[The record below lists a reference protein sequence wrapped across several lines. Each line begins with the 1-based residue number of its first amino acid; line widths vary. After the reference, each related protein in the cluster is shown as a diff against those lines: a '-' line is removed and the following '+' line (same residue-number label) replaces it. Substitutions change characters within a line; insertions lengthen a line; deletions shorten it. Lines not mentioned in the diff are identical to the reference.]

1 MNEPSSNAGGV
12 GGLGDNG
19 ADEAAQQDVRESFG
33 ANPAAA
39 RDSGAQHAQ
48 AVPPQQDAV
57 PPTATHPVQPAPQ
70 AAPADSDATLVQP
83 AVGAPDQTLI
93 QPAVPATPDPA
104 AGAHQAQSGPV
115 PPQPQP
121 SAQQP
126 PQTQILPQTQ
136 PGAAF
141 GPAAQAQQ
149 APQAGPGSHL
159 GPGPT
164 PPPNWAAPSDGS
176 TFPAYAPPGGTATA
190 QRSSLSG
197 GKMLVAVALVAG
209 LIGGGIGT
217 AVTYAAK
224 DDSSSS
230 SSAAANTR
238 SPLNTNNTALSTPGS
253 VTQVASSVMPSVV
266 DIQVSTANGSGDEG
280 TGIIYSSDGLIVT
293 NNHVIAAANA
303 SSQSNSNS
311 NGNGNGSGG
320 NGSGG
325 NGSGGNGNP
334 FGGSGGTGGSGGS
347 GSSGGSGGNGNS
359 NGGSGST
366 GSGGAATITVT
377 FNDGKTATA
386 HIVGAEP
393 RADLAVIK
401 VDGVSGLTK
410 ASFADSK
417 NLAVGQQVVAIGS
430 PLGLT
435 STVTSGIVSALNRPV
450 ETQAEDGSTVV
461 LDAVQTDAAINP
473 GNSGGPLVDMQGN
486 VIGINSAIASNSSN
500 SGGLGGSGSAQAGS
514 IGLGFA
520 IPISEALPIV
530 DSLAQGK
537 PAQIAS
543 LGVAQSGQSDTTTRT
558 AGGYKVE
565 QVSSGGP
572 ADKAGLKSGDVITK
586 IGDRLVYSYQDV
598 AAAVRSHRPG
608 DVIPIT
614 YTRGGSTSTANVT
627 LGVLPTQTQ

>member
-19 ADEAAQQDVRESFG
+19 ATEAAHQDVSESFG
-33 ANPAAA
+33 ANPAASGG
-39 RDSGAQHAQ
+39 SGAQDPQ
-48 AVPPQQDAV
+48 TVPPQQDAV
-57 PPTATHPVQPAPQ
+57 PPTVASQPAPQ
-70 AAPADSDATLVQP
+70 APQAPADTNPTLIQPTAGPSDQTLVQP
-83 AVGAPDQTLI
+83 AV
-93 QPAVPATPDPA
+93 PA
-104 AGAHQAQSGPV
+104 AAHQAQSGPV
-115 PPQPQP
+115 GPAGPGPQAPQP
-121 SAQQP
+121 
-126 PQTQILPQTQ
+126 Q

-141 GPAAQAQQ
+141 GPTAQAQQ
-149 APQAGPGSHL
+149 AQQAGGMGSHL

-164 PPPNWAAPSDGS
+164 PPPNWAAPSDG
-176 TFPAYAPPGGTATA
+176 TGFPPYTPPGGTATA

-197 GKMLVAVALVAG
+197 GKMLVAVALIAG

-224 DDSSSS
+224 DNNSSS
-230 SSAAANTR
+230 SSAASSTR
-238 SPLNTNNTALSTPGS
+238 SPLNTNNTALNTPGS
-253 VTQVASSVMPSVV
+253 VTQVAASVMPSVV

-293 NNHVIAAANA
+293 NNHVVAAANT
-303 SSQSNSNS
+303 SSQNNGSS
-311 NGNGNGSGG
+311 NGNGNGNNNG
-320 NGSGG
+320 NGNQNPFG
-325 NGSGGNGNP
+325 GGNGN
-334 FGGSGGTGGSGGS
+334 
-347 GSSGGSGGNGNS
+347 GNGNTS
-359 NGGSGST
+359 SGP
-366 GSGGAATITVT
+366 ATITVT
-377 FNDGKTATA
+377 FNDGRTATA
-386 HIVGAEP
+386 HIVGTEP
-393 RADLAVIK
+393 LADLAVIK

-486 VIGINSAIASNSSN
+486 VIGINSAIASNSQN
-500 SGGLGGSGSAQAGS
+500 SGGLGGSSGQAGS

-530 DSLAQGK
+530 DALAQGK

-543 LGVAQSGQSDTTTRT
+543 LGVAQSGSSDTTTRT
-558 AGGYKVE
+558 SGGYKVE
-565 QVSSGGP
+565 QVASGGP

-608 DVIPIT
+608 DVVPIT
-614 YTRGGSTSTANVT
+614 YTRNGSSTTVNVT
-627 LGVLPTQTQ
+627 LGVLATQPAQ

>member
-19 ADEAAQQDVRESFG
+19 ANEAAHQDVSDSFG
-33 ANPAAA
+33 ANPAASGG
-39 RDSGAQHAQ
+39 SGAQDPQ

-57 PPTATHPVQPAPQ
+57 PPTAIAQPAPQ
-70 AAPADSDATLVQP
+70 APADPNPTLIQP
-83 AVGAPDQTLI
+83 ASGEPDQTLI

-104 AGAHQAQSGPV
+104 AGAYQAQSGPV
-115 PPQPQP
+115 GPGPQPSQPPQPQP
-121 SAQQP
+121 P
-126 PQTQILPQTQ
+126 TQ

-141 GPAAQAQQ
+141 GPAVQAQQ
-149 APQAGPGSHL
+149 AQQAQQAGAANHL

-164 PPPNWAAPSDGS
+164 PPPNWAAPSDGA
-176 TFPAYAPPGGTATA
+176 TFPPYTPPGGTATA
-190 QRSSLSG
+190 RRSSLSG
-197 GKMLVAVALVAG
+197 GKMLVAVALIAG
-209 LIGGGIGT
+209 LLGGGIGT

-224 DDSSSS
+224 DGNSSSS
-230 SSAAANTR
+230 SNAASSTR

-253 VTQVASSVMPSVV
+253 VTQVSAAVMPSVV
-266 DIQVSTANGSGDEG
+266 DIQVSTSNGSGDEG

-293 NNHVIAAANA
+293 NNHVVAAANT
-303 SSQSNSNS
+303 SSQNNGNS
-311 NGNGNGSGG
+311 NGNN
-320 NGSGG
+320 N
-325 NGSGGNGNP
+325 GNGNP
-334 FGGSGGTGGSGGS
+334 FGGGNGNN
-347 GSSGGSGGNGNS
+347 NGNS
-359 NGGSGST
+359 NSNSGP
-366 GSGGAATITVT
+366 ATITVT
-377 FNDGKTATA
+377 FNDGRTATA
-386 HIVGAEP
+386 HIVGTEP
-393 RADLAVIK
+393 LADLAVIK

-417 NLAVGQQVVAIGS
+417 NVVVGQQVVAIGS

-486 VIGINSAIASNSSN
+486 VIGINSAIASNSQN
-500 SGGLGGSGSAQAGS
+500 SGGLGGGSSQAGS

-530 DSLAQGK
+530 DALAQGK

-543 LGVAQSGQSDTTTRT
+543 LGVAQSGSSDTTTRT
-558 AGGYKVE
+558 ASGYKVE
-565 QVSSGGP
+565 QVASGGA

-608 DVIPIT
+608 DSIPIT
-614 YTRGGSTSTANVT
+614 YTRNGSSTTVNVT
-627 LGVLPTQTQ
+627 LGVLAAQPAQ

>member
-19 ADEAAQQDVRESFG
+19 ANEAAHQDVSDSFG
-33 ANPAAA
+33 ANPAASGG
-39 RDSGAQHAQ
+39 SGAQDPQ

-57 PPTATHPVQPAPQ
+57 PPTVASQPAAQTPQ
-70 AAPADSDATLVQP
+70 APADTNPTLIQPAAGPSDQTLVQP
-83 AVGAPDQTLI
+83 AV
-93 QPAVPATPDPA
+93 PA
-104 AGAHQAQSGPV
+104 AEAYQAHQAQSGPV
-115 PPQPQP
+115 GPAGPAGPGPQAPQP
-121 SAQQP
+121 
-126 PQTQILPQTQ
+126 Q

-149 APQAGPGSHL
+149 PGGMGTHL

-164 PPPNWAAPSDGS
+164 PPPNWAAPSDG
-176 TFPAYAPPGGTATA
+176 TAFPPYTPPGGTATA
-190 QRSSLSG
+190 QRSGLSG
-197 GKMLVAVALVAG
+197 GKMLLAVAVIAG

-224 DDSSSS
+224 DNSSS
-230 SSAAANTR
+230 SSAAASSTR
-238 SPLNTNNTALSTPGS
+238 SPLNTNNTALSTSGS
-253 VTQVASSVMPSVV
+253 VTQVAASVMPSVV
-266 DIQVSTANGSGDEG
+266 DIQVTTSNGSGDEG

-293 NNHVIAAANA
+293 NNHVVAAANA
-303 SSQSNSNS
+303 SSQSNGNS
-311 NGNGNGSGG
+311 NGNGNGNGNQNPFGG
-320 NGSGG
+320 GS
-325 NGSGGNGNP
+325 SGGNGN
-334 FGGSGGTGGSGGS
+334 
-347 GSSGGSGGNGNS
+347 GNGNS
-359 NGGSGST
+359 NGNSNSSSGP
-366 GSGGAATITVT
+366 ATITVT
-377 FNDGKTATA
+377 FNDGRTATA
-386 HIVGAEP
+386 HIVGTEP
-393 RADLAVIK
+393 LADLAVIK
-401 VDGVSGLTK
+401 VDGVTGLTK

-486 VIGINSAIASNSSN
+486 VIGINSAIASNTQN
-500 SGGLGGSGSAQAGS
+500 SGGLGGSQQQAGS

-530 DSLAQGK
+530 DALAQGK

-543 LGVAQSGQSDTTTRT
+543 LGVAQSGSSDTTTRT

-565 QVSSGGP
+565 QVTSGAP
-572 ADKAGLKSGDVITK
+572 ADKAGLKAGDVITK

-608 DVIPIT
+608 DVVPIT
-614 YTRGGSTSTANVT
+614 YTRNGSSTTVNVT
-627 LGVLPTQTQ
+627 LGVLATQPAQ

>member
-1 MNEPSSNAGGV
+1 MNEPSSNAGGS

-19 ADEAAQQDVRESFG
+19 ANEAAQDVRESFG
-33 ANPAAA
+33 ANPAASGG
-39 RDSGAQHAQ
+39 SGAQDPQ
-48 AVPPQQDAV
+48 AVPGQQDAV
-57 PPTATHPVQPAPQ
+57 PPTFAPQPAPQ
-70 AAPADSDATLVQP
+70 AAPAENPTLIQP
-83 AVGAPDQTLI
+83 AADGPDQTLI

-104 AGAHQAQSGPV
+104 AGAYQAQSESGPIG
-115 PPQPQP
+115 PGPQAPQTPAQPQTQPQPQ
-121 SAQQP
+121 
-126 PQTQILPQTQ
+126 PQTQ

-141 GPAAQAQQ
+141 GPAGQAHEAQ
-149 APQAGPGSHL
+149 QAGPGAHL

-164 PPPNWAAPSDGS
+164 PPPNWAAPSDG
-176 TFPAYAPPGGTATA
+176 TAFPPYTPPGAAPQHTA
-190 QRSSLSG
+190 LSG
-197 GKMLVAVALVAG
+197 GKMLVAVALIAA

-224 DDSSSS
+224 DNSSSS
-230 SSAAANTR
+230 SSAAASTR

-253 VTQVASSVMPSVV
+253 VTQVSAAVMPSVV

-293 NNHVIAAANA
+293 NNHVIAAANPA
-303 SSQSNSNS
+303 SQSNSNS
-311 NGNGNGSGG
+311 NGNSGG
-320 NGSGG
+320 STGGSSGG
-325 NGSGGNGNP
+325 TGGSSGGSTGGNGNP
-334 FGGSGGTGGSGGS
+334 FGN
-347 GSSGGSGGNGNS
+347 GNGNG
-359 NGGSGST
+359 NTTTSGP
-366 GSGGAATITVT
+366 ATITVT
-377 FNDGKTATA
+377 FNDGRTASA
-386 HIVGAEP
+386 HIVGTETL
-393 RADLAVIK
+393 ADLAVIK

-486 VIGINSAIASNSSN
+486 VIGINSAIASNSQN
-500 SGGLGGSGSAQAGS
+500 SGGLGGSSGQAGS

-530 DSLAQGK
+530 DALAQGK

-543 LGVAQSGQSDTTTRT
+543 LGVAQTGQSDTTTRT
-558 AGGYKVE
+558 AGGYKVQ
-565 QVSSGGP
+565 QVSSGAP
-572 ADKAGLKSGDVITK
+572 ADKAGLKAGDVITK

-608 DVIPIT
+608 DSVPIT
-614 YTRGGSTSTANVT
+614 YSRNGSTTTVNVT
-627 LGVLPTQTQ
+627 LGVLATQPQ

>member
-1 MNEPSSNAGGV
+1 PY
-12 GGLGDNG
+12 
-19 ADEAAQQDVRESFG
+19 
-33 ANPAAA
+33 
-39 RDSGAQHAQ
+39 
-48 AVPPQQDAV
+48 
-57 PPTATHPVQPAPQ
+57 
-70 AAPADSDATLVQP
+70 
-83 AVGAPDQTLI
+83 
-93 QPAVPATPDPA
+93 TP
-104 AGAHQAQSGPV
+104 
-115 PPQPQP
+115 
-121 SAQQP
+121 
-126 PQTQILPQTQ
+126 
-136 PGAAF
+136 PGAA
-141 GPAAQAQQ
+141 
-149 APQAGPGSHL
+149 PQRAG
-159 GPGPT
+159 
-164 PPPNWAAPSDGS
+164 
-176 TFPAYAPPGGTATA
+176 
-190 QRSSLSG
+190 LSG

-224 DDSSSS
+224 DNNSS
-230 SSAAANTR
+230 SSAAASTR

-253 VTQVASSVMPSVV
+253 VTQVAAAVMPSVV

-293 NNHVIAAANA
+293 NNHVIAAANT

-311 NGNGNGSGG
+311 NGNNGGTGG
-320 NGSGG
+320 GTGGS
-325 NGSGGNGNP
+325 SGGNGNP
-334 FGGSGGTGGSGGS
+334 FGNGGSGGTTGGSSTS
-347 GSSGGSGGNGNS
+347 GP
-359 NGGSGST
+359 
-366 GSGGAATITVT
+366 ATITVT
-377 FNDGKTATA
+377 FNDGRTASA
-386 HIVGAEP
+386 HIVGTETL
-393 RADLAVIK
+393 ADLAVIK

-486 VIGINSAIASNSSN
+486 VIGINSAIASNSQN
-500 SGGLGGSGSAQAGS
+500 SGGLGGSGGQAGS

-530 DSLAQGK
+530 DALAQGK

-543 LGVAQSGQSDTTTRT
+543 LGVAQNGQSDTTTRT
-558 AGGYKVE
+558 AGGYKVQ
-565 QVSSGGP
+565 QVTSGAP
-572 ADKAGLKSGDVITK
+572 ADKAGLKTGDVITK

-608 DVIPIT
+608 DTVAIT
-614 YTRGGSTSTANVT
+614 YTRNGSSTTVNVT
-627 LGVLPTQTQ
+627 LGVLATQAK

>member
-1 MNEPSSNAGGV
+1 MNEPSSNAGGS

-19 ADEAAQQDVRESFG
+19 ANEAAQQDVRESFG
-33 ANPAAA
+33 ANPAASGG
-39 RDSGAQHAQ
+39 SGAQDPQ
-48 AVPPQQDAV
+48 AGPAQQDAV
-57 PPTATHPVQPAPQ
+57 PPTVASQPAPQ
-70 AAPADSDATLVQP
+70 AAPADNPTLIQP
-83 AVGAPDQTLI
+83 AADGPDQTLI

-104 AGAHQAQSGPV
+104 AGGYQAQAQAQSGPIGPGPQA
-115 PPQPQP
+115 PPTAPTAQTAGQP
-121 SAQQP
+121 
-126 PQTQILPQTQ
+126 Q

-141 GPAAQAQQ
+141 GPAAQAHEAQQ
-149 APQAGPGSHL
+149 SGVGAHL

-164 PPPNWAAPSDGS
+164 PPPNWAAPSDG
-176 TFPAYAPPGGTATA
+176 TAFPPYTPPGAAPQRTA
-190 QRSSLSG
+190 LSG
-197 GKMLVAVALVAG
+197 GKMLVAVALIAG

-224 DDSSSS
+224 DNNSSS
-230 SSAAANTR
+230 SSAAASTR

-253 VTQVASSVMPSVV
+253 VTQVAASVMPSVV

-293 NNHVIAAANA
+293 NNHVIAAANT

-311 NGNGNGSGG
+311 NGNNGGTGG
-320 NGSGG
+320 TGGS
-325 NGSGGNGNP
+325 SGGNGNP
-334 FGGSGGTGGSGGS
+334 FGGGTGGTGG
-347 GSSGGSGGNGNS
+347 NGNNS
-359 NGGSGST
+359 TSGP
-366 GSGGAATITVT
+366 ATITVT
-377 FNDGKTATA
+377 FNDGRTASA
-386 HIVGAEP
+386 HIVGTETL
-393 RADLAVIK
+393 ADLAVIK

-486 VIGINSAIASNSSN
+486 VIGINSAIASNTQN
-500 SGGLGGSGSAQAGS
+500 SGGLGGSGGQAGS

-530 DSLAQGK
+530 DALAQGK

-543 LGVAQSGQSDTTTRT
+543 LGVAQNGQSDTTTRT
-558 AGGYKVE
+558 AGGYKVQ
-565 QVSSGGP
+565 QVTSGAP
-572 ADKAGLKSGDVITK
+572 ADKAGLKAGDVITK

-608 DVIPIT
+608 DVVPIT
-614 YTRGGSTSTANVT
+614 YTRGGSSTTVNVT
-627 LGVLPTQTQ
+627 LGVLATQPAQ

>member
-19 ADEAAQQDVRESFG
+19 ANEAAHQDVSDSFG
-33 ANPAAA
+33 ANPAASGG
-39 RDSGAQHAQ
+39 SGAQDPQ

-57 PPTATHPVQPAPQ
+57 PPTAIAQPAPQ
-70 AAPADSDATLVQP
+70 APADPNPTLIQP
-83 AVGAPDQTLI
+83 ASGEPDQTLI
-93 QPAVPATPDPA
+93 QPAVPATPAPA
-104 AGAHQAQSGPV
+104 AGAYQAQSGPV
-115 PPQPQP
+115 GPGPQPSQPPQPQP
-121 SAQQP
+121 P
-126 PQTQILPQTQ
+126 TQ

-141 GPAAQAQQ
+141 GPAVQAQQ
-149 APQAGPGSHL
+149 AQQAQQAGAANHL

-164 PPPNWAAPSDGS
+164 PPPNWAAPSDGA
-176 TFPAYAPPGGTATA
+176 TFPPYTPPGGTATA
-190 QRSSLSG
+190 RRSSLSG
-197 GKMLVAVALVAG
+197 GKMLVAVALIAG
-209 LIGGGIGT
+209 LLGGGIGT

-224 DDSSSS
+224 DGNSSSS
-230 SSAAANTR
+230 SNAASSTR

-253 VTQVASSVMPSVV
+253 VTQVSAAVMPSVV
-266 DIQVSTANGSGDEG
+266 DIQVSTSNGSGDEG

-293 NNHVIAAANA
+293 NNHVVAAANT
-303 SSQSNSNS
+303 SSQNNGNS
-311 NGNGNGSGG
+311 NGNN
-320 NGSGG
+320 N
-325 NGSGGNGNP
+325 GNGNP
-334 FGGSGGTGGSGGS
+334 FGGGNGNN
-347 GSSGGSGGNGNS
+347 NGNS
-359 NGGSGST
+359 NSNSGP
-366 GSGGAATITVT
+366 ATITVT
-377 FNDGKTATA
+377 FNDGRTATA
-386 HIVGAEP
+386 HIVGTEP
-393 RADLAVIK
+393 LADLAVIK

-417 NLAVGQQVVAIGS
+417 NVVVGQQVVAIGS

-486 VIGINSAIASNSSN
+486 VIGINSAIASNSQN
-500 SGGLGGSGSAQAGS
+500 SGGLGGGSSQAGS

-530 DSLAQGK
+530 DALAQGK

-543 LGVAQSGQSDTTTRT
+543 LGVAQSGSSDTTTRT
-558 AGGYKVE
+558 ATGYKVE

-608 DVIPIT
+608 DSIPIT
-614 YTRGGSTSTANVT
+614 YTRNGTSTTVNVT
-627 LGVLPTQTQ
+627 LGVLAAQPTQ

>member
-1 MNEPSSNAGGV
+1 MNEPSSNAGGS

-19 ADEAAQQDVRESFG
+19 ANEAAQQDVRESFG
-33 ANPAAA
+33 ANPAASGG
-39 RDSGAQHAQ
+39 SGAQDPQ
-48 AVPPQQDAV
+48 AGPAQQDAV
-57 PPTATHPVQPAPQ
+57 PPTAAAQPAQQPAPQ
-70 AAPADSDATLVQP
+70 PAPADNPTLIQP
-83 AVGAPDQTLI
+83 TADGPDQTLI
-93 QPAVPATPDPA
+93 QPAVPATPTTPDPA
-104 AGAHQAQSGPV
+104 AGGYQAPAPATAPAQAQSGPIG
-115 PPQPQP
+115 PGPQAPQTAGQPQP
-121 SAQQP
+121 
-126 PQTQILPQTQ
+126 Q

-141 GPAAQAQQ
+141 GPAGQAHQAQQ
-149 APQAGPGSHL
+149 AGLGAHL

-164 PPPNWAAPSDGS
+164 PPPNWAAPSDG
-176 TFPAYAPPGGTATA
+176 TAFPPYTPPGAAPQRTA
-190 QRSSLSG
+190 LSG
-197 GKMLVAVALVAG
+197 GKMLVAVALIAG

-224 DDSSSS
+224 DNNSSS
-230 SSAAANTR
+230 SSAAASTR

-253 VTQVASSVMPSVV
+253 VTQVAAAVMPSVV

-293 NNHVIAAANA
+293 NNHVIAAANT
-303 SSQSNSNS
+303 SSQSNGNS
-311 NGNGNGSGG
+311 NGNNGGTGGTGGNSGG
-320 NGSGG
+320 TGG
-325 NGSGGNGNP
+325 NSGGNGNP
-334 FGGSGGTGGSGGS
+334 FGGGSGGS
-347 GSSGGSGGNGNS
+347 NGGSSGGNSASGP
-359 NGGSGST
+359 
-366 GSGGAATITVT
+366 ATITVT
-377 FNDGKTATA
+377 FNDGRTASA
-386 HIVGAEP
+386 HIVGTEP
-393 RADLAVIK
+393 LADLAVIK

-486 VIGINSAIASNSSN
+486 VIGINSAIASNSQN
-500 SGGLGGSGSAQAGS
+500 SGGLGGSSGQAGS

-530 DSLAQGK
+530 DALAQGK

-543 LGVAQSGQSDTTTRT
+543 LGVAQNGQSDTTTRT
-558 AGGYKVE
+558 AGGYKVQ
-565 QVSSGGP
+565 QVTSGAP
-572 ADKAGLKSGDVITK
+572 ADKAGLKAGDVITK

-608 DVIPIT
+608 DTVPIT
-614 YTRGGSTSTANVT
+614 YTRNGSSTTVNVT
-627 LGVLPTQTQ
+627 LGVLATQPTQ

>member
-19 ADEAAQQDVRESFG
+19 ANEAAHQDVSDSFG
-33 ANPAAA
+33 ANPAASGG
-39 RDSGAQHAQ
+39 SGAQDPQ

-57 PPTATHPVQPAPQ
+57 PPTAAPQPAPQ
-70 AAPADSDATLVQP
+70 APADPNPTLTQP
-83 AVGAPDQTLI
+83 ASGEPDQTLI

-104 AGAHQAQSGPV
+104 AGAYQAQSGPV
-115 PPQPQP
+115 GPGPQPQQP
-121 SAQQP
+121 SQPQP
-126 PQTQILPQTQ
+126 PTQ

-141 GPAAQAQQ
+141 GPAVQAQQ
-149 APQAGPGSHL
+149 AQQAHQAGAANHL

-164 PPPNWAAPSDGS
+164 PPPNWAAPSDGM
-176 TFPAYAPPGGTATA
+176 TFPPYTPPGATATA
-190 QRSSLSG
+190 QRSSLGG
-197 GKMLVAVALVAG
+197 GKMLVAVALIAG
-209 LIGGGIGT
+209 LLGGGIGT

-224 DDSSSS
+224 DNNSSSS
-230 SSAAANTR
+230 SNAASSTR

-253 VTQVASSVMPSVV
+253 VTQVSAAVMPSVV
-266 DIQVSTANGSGDEG
+266 DIQVSTSNGSGDEG

-303 SSQSNSNS
+303 SSQSNGNS
-311 NGNGNGSGG
+311 NGNN
-320 NGSGG
+320 N
-325 NGSGGNGNP
+325 GNGNP
-334 FGGSGGTGGSGGS
+334 FGNGNGNGNT
-347 GSSGGSGGNGNS
+347 NGNS
-359 NGGSGST
+359 NSGP
-366 GSGGAATITVT
+366 ATITVT
-377 FNDGKTATA
+377 FNDGRTASA

-401 VDGVSGLTK
+401 VDGVTGLTK

-417 NLAVGQQVVAIGS
+417 NVAVGQQVVAIGS

-486 VIGINSAIASNSSN
+486 VIGINSAIASNSQN
-500 SGGLGGSGSAQAGS
+500 SGGLGGGSAQAGS

-530 DSLAQGK
+530 DALAQGK

-543 LGVAQSGQSDTTTRT
+543 LGVAQSGSSDTTTRT
-558 AGGYKVE
+558 ATGYKVE
-565 QVSSGGP
+565 QVSAGAP

-608 DVIPIT
+608 DVVPIT
-614 YTRGGSTSTANVT
+614 YTRNGSSTTVNVT
-627 LGVLPTQTQ
+627 LGVLATQPAQ